1 MGTTFTAALDTS
13 LNSRVPLVLDGGLG
27 TALETRGVGLD
38 HDLWSAGLLRDDP
51 QTLAEVHAAFA
62 AAGAD
67 IVTTASYQLSTRA
80 GLSGA
85 EVRRLA
91 AVSVDI
97 ARRAVA
103 GASLVAGSVG
113 PFGAALGDG
122 SEYTGDYRL
131 TDAEFAAF
139 HRPRIAA
146 LAEAGADV
154 IALETQPNL
163 AEIRVLADLA
173 EEVGVPAWLSVTLA
187 DGCAAAPHLPDG
199 TPLTAIAEVACA
211 HPIIRA
217 LGINCVRP
225 AQVSPALETLATG
238 TDLPLLAYPNSGETY
253 EAETMEW
260 RPAAPS
266 AAEPDD
272 RLGAWPVD
280 HWIDQGARILGGC
293 CRTTPE
299 DIAALRQSL
308 AAPSRD

>member
-1 MGTTFTAALDTS
+1 MLRAIRFRSPDKF
-13 LNSRVPLVLDGGLG
+13 NWVDG
-27 TALETRGVGLD
+27 
-38 HDLWSAGLLRDDP
+38 
-51 QTLAEVHAAFA
+51 HAAFA

-131 TDAEFAAF
+131 TTDEFAAF
-139 HRPRIAA
+139 HRPRIEA
-146 LAEAGADV
+146 LADSGADV

-173 EEVGVPAWLSVTLA
+173 AEVCVPAWLSVTLA
-187 DGCAAAPHLPDG
+187 DGHETAPRLPDG
-199 TPLTAIAEVACA
+199 AALTAIAEVACA

-217 LGINCVRP
+217 LGVNCVRP
-225 AQVSPALETLATG
+225 AQVSSVLEALATG

-253 EAETMEW
+253 DAETMEW
-260 RPAAPS
+260 RP

-293 CRTTPE
+293 CRTTPD